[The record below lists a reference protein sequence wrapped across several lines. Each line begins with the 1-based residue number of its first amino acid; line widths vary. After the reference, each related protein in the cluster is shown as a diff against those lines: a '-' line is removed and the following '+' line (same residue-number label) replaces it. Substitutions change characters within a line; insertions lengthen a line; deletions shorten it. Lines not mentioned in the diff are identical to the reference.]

1 MRLVHTITHCIM
13 CFAELYFVFNC
24 ICMMLQSSGSSGELG
39 MKDREGRMF
48 PGEERNENI
57 ACMSLGQ
64 DFLIYGTEVRFF
76 G

>member
-1 MRLVHTITHCIM
+1 MI
-13 CFAELYFVFNC
+13 
-24 ICMMLQSSGSSGELG
+24 LQSSGSSGELG

-64 DFLIYGTEVRFF
+64 DFLIYGTEVRFCD
-76 G
+76 